1 MCDRS
6 STRYPP
12 EFERGRDALLRV
24 RKTEREDTPTPD
36 PRTPRR
42 RTRRERIPTDQ
53 SSLVQVKRLHRFNR
67 RLQNLESSVPFKV
80 RFDHSPGRERR

>member
-12 EFERGRDALLRV
+12 EFERGRDALPAR
-24 RKTEREDTPTPD
+24 PSS
-36 PRTPRR
+36 R
-42 RTRRERIPTDQ
+42 RTRIRRRRVLALRFADAQERIPTDQ